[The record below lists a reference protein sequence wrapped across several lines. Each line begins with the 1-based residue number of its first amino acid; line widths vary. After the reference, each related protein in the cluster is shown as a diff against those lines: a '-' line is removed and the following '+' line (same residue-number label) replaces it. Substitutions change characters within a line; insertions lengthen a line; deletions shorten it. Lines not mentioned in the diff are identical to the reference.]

1 MYFNRK
7 TFSFKICKRRK
18 SYSFLVYPLCVV
30 EEATPI
36 HTYKEAQVVI
46 LQLNSIINNECSLI
60 AGHWHIDPIRS
71 KKQLHAFKLVQ
82 ISCII
87 FAANCILLDVTGYII
102 ISNVPKLLSTN
113 TTCILNGSI
122 VFNVKNIQ

>member
-60 AGHWHIDPIRS
+60 AGVWHIDPIRN
-71 KKQLHAFKLVQ
+71 KKQAFKLVQ

-87 FAANCILLDVTGYII
+87 FAANCILLDVIGYII

-113 TTCILNGSI
+113 TSCILSGSI
-122 VFNVKNIQ
+122 VFYVKNIQ